1 MNKEVQEFRSS
12 GVQEFRSS
20 GVKKE
25 EVFLNH
31 SATPRSSTSNWVR
44 DAIASVSSVSWLLKR
59 TSF

>member
-12 GVQEFRSS
+12 GVQE
-20 GVKKE
+20 E